1 MNTQKSELYFLFI
14 LLVIVA
20 IISFFVFKP
29 FLYSLIFAVI
39 FTTVFSSI
47 HKKIL
52 IITKQNKGL
61 AAFLAT
67 LIVVIVVITPLT
79 LISIQIFKEA
89 TFLYS
94 SIASNGGLTNLSEFV
109 TLKLHILE
117 QFIPIPIDLSFS
129 FDQYLKSILNWLI
142 NNLGVLFSN
151 LLSVLGSSLI
161 FLFALYYLF
170 KDGEQLKQSIINVSP
185 LKSSYDNTI
194 FTKLRIA
201 TNSVVIG
208 SLLIAIIQGIFV
220 AIGFTIFG
228 IPNPVLWGSVGMLAA
243 LIPGIGTSLIVV
255 PAIIFLFFKGN
266 ILIALGFAIWGITTV
281 TLIDNVLKPKFIQKG
296 IMIHPFLI
304 LLSVLG
310 GIIYFGPL
318 GLLLGPLILDLLF
331 VLLEMYSSLQKNT
344 LN

>member
-1 MNTQKSELYFLFI
+1 MQKLPF
-14 LLVIVA
+14 
-20 IISFFVFKP
+20 ISFFVFRP
-29 FLYSLIFAVI
+29 FIYSLILAIV
-39 FTTVFSSI
+39 FTTVFSST

-52 IITKQNKGL
+52 NITHQNKGL
-61 AAFLAT
+61 AAFLTT
-67 LIVVIVVITPLT
+67 LLVVIIVITPLA
-79 LISIQIFKEA
+79 LLSIQVFKEA
-89 TFLYS
+89 TILYS
-94 SIASNGGLTNLSEFV
+94 SITSNGGLTNLSEFV
-109 TLKLHILE
+109 TSKLHILE
-117 QFIPIPIDLSFS
+117 QVIPVPIDLSFS
-129 FDQYLKSILNWLI
+129 FNEYLKSVLNWLI
-142 NNLGVLFSN
+142 NNIGILFSN
-151 LLSVLGSSLI
+151 ILSVFGSSLI

-170 KDGEQLKQSIINVSP
+170 KDGEQLKQSIIKISP
-185 LKSSYDNTI
+185 LKSYYDNTI

-208 SLLIAIIQGIFV
+208 SLLIAVIQGIFV

-228 IPNPVLWGSVGMLAA
+228 IPNPVLWGSVAMLAA

-255 PAIIFLFFKGN
+255 PAIIFLFLKGN
-266 ILIALGFAIWGITTV
+266 ILITLGFAVWGITTV
-281 TLIDNVLKPKFIQKG
+281 SLIDNVLKPKFIQKG

-331 VLLEMYSSLQKNT
+331 VLLEIYSSLQKNN